1 MNKEEAYSYFDEHW
15 TDYNAIHSLLD
26 KIFDHYERQ
35 IAILNSQPSVTNDC
49 SSENSEIERL
59 KNLLK
64 KCQDQLDEETH
75 QLKRYLQD
83 NENSTKV

>member
-1 MNKEEAYSYFDEHW
+1 MDKEEIYSFFDEHW

-26 KIFDHYERQ
+26 RIFDHYERQ
-35 IAILNSQPSVTNDC
+35 IASLNSQSPATNGC
-49 SSENSEIERL
+49 EQENSEIARL

-75 QLKRYLQD
+75 QQK
-83 NENSTKV
+83 